1 MTLSLTEYLSLQKNS
16 ILTPIVQGSWEIN
29 RLMQAV
35 SNFKVYFDRT

>member
-1 MTLSLTEYLSLQKNS
+1 MTLSLTEYLNLQKNC

-35 SNFKVYFDRT
+35 PNYTANV